1 MYNGCMLIKNKEL
14 NNMTKQEKNKTLQ
27 ILNEISV
34 LLDEAAEKYIN
45 ELPPVA
51 RIKYADVFS
60 HIGRAEDGLINVA
73 YELLHKESA

>member
-1 MYNGCMLIKNKEL
+1 MLNKNKEL

-34 LLDEAAEKYIN
+34 LLDEAAERYIN

>member
-1 MYNGCMLIKNKEL
+1 
-14 NNMTKQEKNKTLQ
+14 MTKQEKNKTLQ

-45 ELPPVA
+45 ELPPVT

>member
-1 MYNGCMLIKNKEL
+1 MLNKNKEL

-60 HIGRAEDGLINVA
+60 YIGRAEDGLINVA

>member
-1 MYNGCMLIKNKEL
+1 MTNKNKEL

>member
-1 MYNGCMLIKNKEL
+1 
-14 NNMTKQEKNKTLQ
+14 MTKQEKKQALQTLD
-27 ILNEISV
+27 EISL

-45 ELPPVA
+45 DLQAEA

-60 HIGRAEDGLINVA
+60 NIGRAEDGLINVA

>member
-1 MYNGCMLIKNKEL
+1 MLNKIKEL

>member
-1 MYNGCMLIKNKEL
+1 
-14 NNMTKQEKNKTLQ
+14 MTKQEKNKTLQ
-27 ILNEISV
+27 ILDEISI

>member
-1 MYNGCMLIKNKEL
+1 MMQLKKEL
-14 NNMTKQEKNKTLQ
+14 NNMTKQEKKQALQTLD
-27 ILNEISV
+27 EISL

-45 ELPPVA
+45 DLPAEA

>member
-1 MYNGCMLIKNKEL
+1 MLIKNKEL

-27 ILNEISV
+27 TLDEISL
-34 LLDEAAEKYIN
+34 LLDEAVEKYIN
-45 ELPPVA
+45 DLPAEA

-73 YELLHKESA
+73 YQLKLQEQVL

>member
-1 MYNGCMLIKNKEL
+1 
-14 NNMTKQEKNKTLQ
+14 MTKQEKKQAIQTLD
-27 ILNEISV
+27 EISL

-45 ELPPVA
+45 DLPAEA

-60 HIGRAEDGLINVA
+60 HIGLAEDGLINVA

>member
-1 MYNGCMLIKNKEL
+1 MYNTYMLIKNKEL

>member
-1 MYNGCMLIKNKEL
+1 MTSMLNKNKEL
-14 NNMTKQEKNKTLQ
+14 NNMTKQEKKQALQTLD
-27 ILNEISV
+27 EISL

-45 ELPPVA
+45 DLPPVA

-73 YELLHKESA
+73 YELMHKESA

>member
-1 MYNGCMLIKNKEL
+1 MTSMLIKNKEL
-14 NNMTKQEKNKTLQ
+14 NNMTQTAKKQALQTLD
-27 ILNEISV
+27 EISL

-45 ELPPVA
+45 DLPAEA

>member
-1 MYNGCMLIKNKEL
+1 MLIKNKEL

>member
-1 MYNGCMLIKNKEL
+1 MLNKNKEL

>member
-1 MYNGCMLIKNKEL
+1 MLNKNKEL

-73 YELLHKESA
+73 HELLHKEQVL

>member
-1 MYNGCMLIKNKEL
+1 MMQLNKEL
-14 NNMTKQEKNKTLQ
+14 NNMTKQEKKQAIQTLD
-27 ILNEISV
+27 EISL

-45 ELPPVA
+45 DLPAEA

-60 HIGRAEDGLINVA
+60 HIGLAEDGLINVA

>member
-1 MYNGCMLIKNKEL
+1 
-14 NNMTKQEKNKTLQ
+14 MTKQEKNKSLQ
-27 ILNEISV
+27 ILNEISL
-34 LLDEAAEKYIN
+34 LLDEAAERYIN

>member
-1 MYNGCMLIKNKEL
+1 
-14 NNMTKQEKNKTLQ
+14 MTKQEKNKTLQ